1 MQWHFHKSR
10 WSLGLFISTEVS
22 NLEAVRS
29 STLSKLH
36 GKQCKNGVLPLT
48 HNCMCDLLERGHF
61 RENKSS
67 RYWKGPAGCSPANPI
82 SRLISIP
89 PLEHFNA
96 VSLSACLFRKLGAV
110 TWEGEKE
117 RARKEKEWWSTSRW
131 LYFRSQQ
138 VTLQTKERQVDSRV
152 LRDTHWKWKSG
163 INIHSHP
170 VFTKQLLVWT
180 AVSLLVHVM
189 IFKCHY

>member
-1 MQWHFHKSR
+1 MQWRFHKSR
-10 WSLGLFISTEVS
+10 WKFISTEVS

-29 STLSKLH
+29 STLSKLN

-96 VSLSACLFRKLGAV
+96 VSLSACLFGKPGAV
-110 TWEGEKE
+110 TWEGEE
-117 RARKEKEWWSTSRW
+117 REGVMEHLQVALFQESASYFTNKRTPGW
-131 LYFRSQQ
+131 LASPKRHALK
-138 VTLQTKERQVDSRV
+138 VKKR
-152 LRDTHWKWKSG
+152 H
-163 INIHSHP
+163 
-170 VFTKQLLVWT
+170 
-180 AVSLLVHVM
+180 
-189 IFKCHY
+189 